1 MFRDRRWYGAQ
12 IDLKNATIWLKDGGV
27 GSAQQSLE
35 VKIGEGTLTYD
46 ERKNIEYVRDRGLL
60 DTVKEGD
67 EEPID
72 VRFDFTWE
80 FLQAVSTTAAGTPTV
95 EDALKQRGEASGW
108 VSSSS
113 DPCEPYAVD
122 IEVDYVPPCGGELD
136 EIITLPD
143 FRYTSLAHDLSAG
156 TVAVTGQCNATDALI
171 VRQ

>member
-1 MFRDRRWYGAQ
+1 MNRIREWYGAQ
-12 IDLKNATIWLKDGGV
+12 IDLKDTVFELKDGGV

-35 VKIGEGTLTYD
+35 IKIGEGTLTYD
-46 ERKNIEYVRDRGLL
+46 ERRNMEYVRDRGLL
-60 DTVKEGD
+60 DVVREGD

-80 FLQAVSTTAAGTPTV
+80 FLRTTSTTGAGIPTV
-95 EDALKQRGEASGW
+95 EDALKQRGEAAAW
-108 VSSSS
+108 VSSSA

-122 IEVDYVPPCGGELD
+122 IVVTYTPPCGGELT

-143 FRYTSLAHDLSAG
+143 FRYTSLAHDAAAG
-156 TVAVTGQCNATDALI
+156 TVAVTGQCNVTQAVD

>member
-12 IDLKNATIWLKDGGV
+12 IDLKNATIYLKDGGV

-46 ERKNIEYVRDRGLL
+46 ERKNIEYVRDRSLL

-108 VSSSS
+108 VSSSA

-122 IEVDYVPPCGGELD
+122 VVVEYIPPCGGELD

-156 TVAVTGQCNATDALI
+156 TVAVTGQCNATDAVI

>member
-1 MFRDRRWYGAQ
+1 MRIRNWYGAQ
-12 IDLKNATIWLKDGGV
+12 IDLKNATVYLKDGGM

-35 VKIGEGTLTYD
+35 VKIGEGNLTYD
-46 ERKNIEYVRDRGLL
+46 EKRNIDYVLNRSLL

-67 EEPID
+67 EEPMD

-80 FLQAVSTTAAGTPTV
+80 FLKAVSTTAAGTPTI
-95 EDALKQRGEASGW
+95 EDVLKQRGEASAW

-113 DPCEPYAVD
+113 DPCEPFAVD
-122 IEVDYVPPCGGELD
+122 VEVHYVPPCGGELD

-143 FRYTSLAHDLSAG
+143 FRYTSLAHDLRAG
-156 TVAVTGQCNATDALI
+156 TVAVTGQCNATQAVD

>member
-1 MFRDRRWYGAQ
+1 MRTREWFGAQ
-12 IDLKNATIWLKDGGV
+12 IDLKNATIYLKDGGT

-35 VKIGEGTLTYD
+35 IKIGEGTLTYD
-46 ERKNIEYVRDRGLL
+46 ERKTIEYVRDRGLL

-67 EEPID
+67 EEPMD

-80 FLQAVSTTAAGTPTV
+80 FLRAVSTTGWGTPTV
-95 EDALKQRGEASGW
+95 EDALKQRGEAAGW
-108 VSSSS
+108 VSSSN

-122 IEVDYVPPCGGELD
+122 IEIHYAPPCGDELD

-156 TVAVTGQCNATDALI
+156 TVAVTGQCNATQALD